1 MTDKE
6 LITEL
11 DDIVNKIRARIIYYK
26 TENSELKKRIIEL
39 KKIVRNT

>member
-11 DDIVNKIRARIIYYK
+11 DDIINKIRARIIYYK
-26 TENSELKKRIIEL
+26 TENNELKKRIIEL
-39 KKIVRNT
+39 KKYVRNN